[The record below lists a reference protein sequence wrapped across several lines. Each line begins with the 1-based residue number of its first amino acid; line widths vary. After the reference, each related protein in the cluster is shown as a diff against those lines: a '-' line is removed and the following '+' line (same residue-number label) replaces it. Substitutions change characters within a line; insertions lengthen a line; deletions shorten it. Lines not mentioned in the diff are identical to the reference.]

1 MDFVEAAN
9 TPIPGGTVV
18 NITGLMSL
26 RTGEMEK
33 CCKKWEDMKV
43 GLKTSQAF
51 KDRFSKAYI
60 RYQISKKA
68 RAAGH
73 GYGATVNHTQE
84 TDAQVNTADK
94 LQTLACAAMGKKEVM
109 ANLTSINLTL
119 SQCLTQS
126 RETIMVLPK
135 QLQALQT
142 QANANTL
149 TTEIPVLENS
159 TKETKSKCYC

>member
-84 TDAQVNTADK
+84 TDAQVNNADAI
-94 LQTLACAAMGKKEVM
+94 QALAYAAMEDKEAM

-119 SQCLTQS
+119 YQSLTKS
-126 RETIMVLPK
+126 KETIMVLSK

-142 QANANTL
+142 QAKVKTP
-149 TTEIPVLENS
+149 TSEIPVLDKN
-159 TKETKSKCYC
+159 TK